1 MTAFGM
7 ISRQVQDLENRV
19 KKEPTHS
26 KKKKYS
32 NDLKILKKI
41 LPKLRMAVFETLEM
55 KPDPSVQALFNAEVE
70 SHAKVENFQIFLY
83 S

>member
-41 LPKLRMAVFETLEM
+41 MPKLRMAVFESLEM
-55 KPDPSVQALFNAEVE
+55 KPNPSVQALFNAEVE
-70 SHAKVENFQIFLY
+70 SHAKVENFSDFSI
-83 S
+83 